1 MLPGFSGWLQ
11 CKKKQNQKKSK
22 VDGPGAFECADRL
35 SSYSLGSS
43 PSLTVGVAAEA
54 TFITG
59 LGELHTMNPLPSPC
73 IHLGDHVGSLWALIF
88 FTLLSIFCSAP
99 DPVIVP
105 NTRIFFLIISFLHN
119 HILDWMERWFPSNP
133 CGQQDSWLSLFHWFK
148 SSWPSLFFWACVAFG
163 QHIGPA
169 SPKCWVDEVRYRT
182 KVGICL
188 YSFRWIFSC
197 IPNVPFLQFSFS
209 SKHFSIIIGQF
220 SQRIL

>member
-73 IHLGDHVGSLWALIF
+73 IHLGDHVGSL
-88 FTLLSIFCSAP
+88 
-99 DPVIVP
+99 
-105 NTRIFFLIISFLHN
+105 
-119 HILDWMERWFPSNP
+119 
-133 CGQQDSWLSLFHWFK
+133 
-148 SSWPSLFFWACVAFG
+148 
-163 QHIGPA
+163 
-169 SPKCWVDEVRYRT
+169 
-182 KVGICL
+182 
-188 YSFRWIFSC
+188 
-197 IPNVPFLQFSFS
+197 
-209 SKHFSIIIGQF
+209 
-220 SQRIL
+220 